1 MKVGFIGGGNMGEAM
16 IAALCGAGGR
26 DCAASGENFAEYKEN
41 FAHGGR
47 NFISD
52 TQNFTAC
59 ERNSANLEQDF
70 ASHERDSACAQSDSD
85 TKLQV
90 LAYAR
95 SKNEALRKRYGVQI
109 LQDEAQLAH
118 AADMIVLATKPA
130 SYEGILH
137 LIAPELAGK
146 ILLLL
151 APNFKLERAQN
162 IVGADVLVA
171 RAMPNV
177 AAGIGASATALCYGE
192 YFDEA
197 SREIVRALAAKIGKF
212 YEIDEACFA
221 AFTGIASSLPAYVC
235 AFIEAAADAGVRGG
249 LPRALCYDAVAAA
262 VEGTARLVQSG
273 KRPSELKDAVCSPAG
288 TTIEGLAALEAAG
301 FRAAVMAAIEACIA
315 KARS

>member
-26 DCAASGENFAEYKEN
+26 DCAASGENFAEDKEN

-177 AAGIGASATALCYGE
+177 AAGIGASATASILT
-192 YFDEA
+192 
-197 SREIVRALAAKIGKF
+197 R
-212 YEIDEACFA
+212 
-221 AFTGIASSLPAYVC
+221 P
-235 AFIEAAADAGVRGG
+235 
-249 LPRALCYDAVAAA
+249 
-262 VEGTARLVQSG
+262 VERSC
-273 KRPSELKDAVCSPAG
+273 EL
-288 TTIEGLAALEAAG
+288 
-301 FRAAVMAAIEACIA
+301 
-315 KARS
+315 